1 MLNSVAAAA
10 IKMTTPASR
19 PTRRPN
25 LKCNFPQINRFKQFV
40 AKLLIFIRRMPASG
54 RKFAIGS
61 GGIMTDQT
69 INILFNRKIIVLL
82 FPTITGMTAGA
93 PAPVRLWRYSE
104 IINDMGLAQAFFS
117 PLVTLPSPMNGTVYL
132 TGCEI
137 VTFQTGSGYL
147 RP

>member
-1 MLNSVAAAA
+1 
-10 IKMTTPASR
+10 MTTPASR

-25 LKCNFPQINRFKQFV
+25 LKRNLTQINRFIYFV

-54 RKFAIGS
+54 RKFAISS

-69 INILFNRKIIVLL
+69 INILFNRKIIIFFL
-82 FPTITGMTAGA
+82 PTITGMTAGA

-117 PLVTLPSPMNGTVYL
+117 PLVTLPGPMNRTVYL
-132 TGCEI
+132 TGCLI
-137 VTFQTGSGYL
+137 VTFQTSPGHLG
-147 RP
+147 P